1 MRDLGIIDII
11 YLIVVVLFVV
21 IGVVVLWQKA
31 NKKRKQSVDD
41 YLIER
46 EQRKQRFN
54 SSRK

>member
-11 YLIVVVLFVV
+11 YFMAVVLFAV

-31 NKKRKQSVDD
+31 NKKRKQNVDD

-46 EQRKQRFN
+46 DQRKQRFN